1 MNRISFAVFTCAAV
15 LASSQA
21 FADARYM
28 FCFGGSQ
35 SGLYYSAVFPVP
47 TGTKDTD
54 TAQAFS
60 NFVKSKYGTAI
71 FAECHTDLSQANAE
85 SAKKARED
93 ADQNSKFPSKLI
105 ETGWSG
111 L

>member
-1 MNRISFAVFTCAAV
+1 MNRVSLAACTCAV

-21 FADARYM
+21 FGDTRYM
-28 FCFGGSQ
+28 ICFGGGR

-47 TGTKDTD
+47 TGSRDKDE
-54 TAQAFS
+54 ANAFKD
-60 NFVKSKYGTAI
+60 FVKSKYGTPI
-71 FAECHTDLSQANAE
+71 FAECHTDLTQANAE
-85 SAKKARED
+85 SDKKIRED

-111 L
+111 N

>member
-1 MNRISFAVFTCAAV
+1 MNRVSFAACTFAV

-21 FADARYM
+21 FGDTRYM
-28 FCFGGSQ
+28 ICFGGGR

-47 TGTKDTD
+47 TGSKDKD
-54 TAQAFS
+54 MANAFRD
-60 NFVKSKYGTAI
+60 FVKGKYAIPI
-71 FAECHTDLSQANAE
+71 FAECHTDLTQANAE
-85 SAKKARED
+85 SDKKIRED

-111 L
+111 K